1 MAPNKLTLCHC
12 AAFTHTHTCNTCRG
26 GTVKRPRLSARPCVS
41 RVLLPFFTRPACNNC
56 VASAAQKM
64 IQKKQRNQMQ
74 NAKKKN
80 KKLCCT
86 TGKSPDHHA
95 HRVLMFST
103 AHTHPGLHPYS
114 ILSTLLQGL
123 VVPWC
128 TAAFKT
134 VCQSFFHIIDCL
146 LDYKPRGWASA
157 ISLSLLPLLS
167 LTPSHFIFIF
177 SLRFLMHGT
186 CCMNGRLTRLLHASH
201 VMC

>member
-1 MAPNKLTLCHC
+1 MCLTCP
-12 AAFTHTHTCNTCRG
+12 AAFFHT
-26 GTVKRPRLSARPCVS
+26 PCMQQLCCKCS
-41 RVLLPFFTRPACNNC
+41 PKNDT
-56 VASAAQKM
+56 
-64 IQKKQRNQMQ
+64 KKQRNQMQ

-86 TGKSPDHHA
+86 AGKSPDHHA

-146 LDYKPRGWASA
+146 LDYKPRDWASA

-186 CCMNGRLTRLLHASH
+186 CCMNGRLTRLLHGSH